1 MVASFILGPVDFH
14 AGPILLM
21 QTCSTQI
28 RI

>member
-1 MVASFILGPVDFH
+1 MVASFISGPVDFR

-21 QTCSTQI
+21 QTCLTQI